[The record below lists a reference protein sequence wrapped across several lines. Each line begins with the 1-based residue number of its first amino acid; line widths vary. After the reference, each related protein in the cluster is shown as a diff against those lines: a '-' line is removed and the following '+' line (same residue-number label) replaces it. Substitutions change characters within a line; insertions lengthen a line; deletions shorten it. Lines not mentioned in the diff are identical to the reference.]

1 MVMTFSGFS
10 PTAVQFFDGLA
21 DDNSKAYWQANRPT
35 YDIAVKGAMEELLDE
50 LGEFGPFKIFR
61 PYNDVRFAKGRPP
74 YKEQIGAAA
83 ETDGGAVHYV
93 QLSAAGLMVGAGCYT
108 LASDQLTRFRAAVD
122 DDTQGTEVADICATL
137 DRAGYGL
144 SAMQSLKTAPRG
156 VPKDHPRIEILRRKG
171 LIAVRE
177 WDIGP
182 WLHTRKAVSKVRT
195 AWTDCA
201 PLVAWL
207 EANVGPSTLPPDDWS
222 R

>member
-1 MVMTFSGFS
+1 MTFAGFA
-10 PTAVQFFDGLA
+10 PVAVQFFDGLA
-21 DDNSKAYWQANRPT
+21 DDNSKSYWQANRST
-35 YDIAVKGAMEELLDE
+35 YDTAVKGAMEELLEE
-50 LGEFGPFKIFR
+50 LDGFGPFKIFR

-83 ETDGGAVHYV
+83 ETDRGAVHYV

-108 LASDQLTRFRAAVD
+108 LASDQLVRFRAAVD
-122 DDTQGTEVADICATL
+122 DDTRGPEVADICATL
-137 DRAGYGL
+137 ERGGYGL
-144 SAMQSLKTAPRG
+144 SAMQSLKSAPRG

-171 LIAVRE
+171 LIAFRE
-177 WDIGP
+177 WDVGP
-182 WLHTRKAVSKVRT
+182 WLHTRKVVSKVRT

-207 EANVGPSTLPPDDWS
+207 ETNVGPSTLPPDDWS